1 MRFWETRF
9 PQIKPLK
16 RAGGRRYYRPE
27 DVQALRTIKERLYD
41 QGYTIKGVQKLI
53 RAHGVA
59 GLRDAPESTAP
70 LFDGDGRIEPTVPP
84 PGQGESEPAPSSSS
98 PEGEARRAELAHAL
112 QAALGEL
119 TEARRALSHGVPR

>member
-1 MRFWETRF
+1 MLRFWETRF

-59 GLRDAPESTAP
+59 GLRDAPETTAP
-70 LFDGDGRIEPTVPP
+70 LFDEAERIEPTVSPP
-84 PGQGESEPAPSSSS
+84 EQGATRAAERHTGDADD
-98 PEGEARRAELAHAL
+98 ARDGLITSAL
-112 QAALGEL
+112 QAALVEL
-119 TEARRALSHGVPR
+119 REARRVLSLKA

>member
-59 GLRDAPESTAP
+59 GLRDAPETPTP
-70 LFDGDGRIEPTVPP
+70 LFDEAARIEPTIAP
-84 PGQGESEPAPSSSS
+84 PGQGARPLAERAPPVADDGRGDVITS
-98 PEGEARRAELAHAL
+98 AL
-112 QAALGEL
+112 QAALSEL
-119 TEARRALSHGVPR
+119 REARRVLSLKA